1 MVYFL
6 EFVLWHYMQKV
17 KLYDETVFVN
27 IVSTNKVLFVDDLC
41 FELGFVH
48 K

>member
-1 MVYFL
+1 ML
-6 EFVLWHYMQKV
+6 KV

-27 IVSTNKVLFVDDLC
+27 IMSINKVLFVDDLC
-41 FELGFVH
+41 VELGFVH

>member
-1 MVYFL
+1 ML
-6 EFVLWHYMQKV
+6 KV

-27 IVSTNKVLFVDDLC
+27 IVSINMVLFVDDLC